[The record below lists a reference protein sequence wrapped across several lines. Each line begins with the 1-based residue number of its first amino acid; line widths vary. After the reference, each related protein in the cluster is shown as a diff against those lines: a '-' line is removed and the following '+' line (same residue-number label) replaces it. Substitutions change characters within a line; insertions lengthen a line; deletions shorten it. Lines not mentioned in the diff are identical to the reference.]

1 MQSTHAIRML
11 ILMSEMGFGHRSAAN
26 AVAEAVRERYGDD
39 AVIEVVNPMSAD
51 EAPPFLRSSQGQYD
65 EFVRALP
72 ELYKVT
78 YEVSDTAVTATAIEG
93 GLTLLLLDTLNK
105 LIDRFKP
112 DVIVTTYQN
121 YLAPLQAVF
130 LLRKRIPLVT
140 VITDL
145 TTIHRMWYHH
155 VSDICVVPTREARDL
170 ALKYGLSEH
179 KLRLIGIPVNPEIA
193 RETRPKAVVAAELG
207 WAPDRRTLLVAGS
220 KRSGELDDT
229 MRALN
234 HSGLPIQ
241 LAIVAGGDDALY
253 DKLKAT
259 EWHVPAHI
267 YNFVNNMPTLMHAA
281 DCIICKAG
289 GLIVSESMAAGL
301 PLLVVDL
308 IEGQE
313 TGNLDYVVETGAGV
327 YVPTPVDTLE
337 TVYHWLADD
346 ARLLHTYAA
355 HARAAG
361 RPRAAYDIAQIA
373 WQLAHEKRTDS

>member
-1 MQSTHAIRML
+1 ML